1 MYVVVVGFGAA
12 GACAAI
18 EAAESGADVLVID
31 RFTGGGA
38 TAISG
43 GIVYAGGGTRQQ
55 RAAGVT
61 DTPEAMY
68 DYLRHEVRDA
78 VTPATLRRFCDE
90 SAGMLAWLEDHGVP
104 FDARLCPYKTSYPT
118 DRHYLYQSGSEHAH
132 PASAPRGHR
141 THAPGTSG
149 GTLHA
154 RLATAAASRR
164 VRFLPQSRAVTL
176 LLAPASTPHSGTP
189 TAPHPRLATP
199 AAARSQPVSPAA
211 GRSQPASPAVGDP
224 HLAAPAVSSDR
235 FASGWPGSGADS
247 PGERVAGVVCR
258 TLREAPGWA
267 RFAHR
272 RLHRWSVKPGV
283 YVPGV
288 GRALHRVVAWIEN
301 RYGRELRIHADAVV
315 LAAGGFVFDREMMRE
330 HAPGYRGLRL
340 GTPGDDGSGI
350 RLGTA
355 AGAGTRHLD
364 RVTLWRFL
372 TPPSA
377 LLGGLLIDRDGH
389 RVCDESRYGA
399 AIGEAMR
406 TRPGGR
412 AWLLVDAGVLR
423 QAWRQLPAQT
433 LWFQRWQS
441 WWLFTARRTSAP
453 TLAELARRTGINE
466 ATLAATV
473 ATNNAVATEIAAAGE
488 DAAVTGNAVM
498 AGGADAGVDNSGRD
512 VVGKPVEFVRPLV
525 KAPFSLIDVSLRA
538 VPAPMLTLGGLT
550 VDEETGLVLTP
561 GGSPI
566 SGLHA
571 AGRTA
576 VGICSG
582 SYVSGLSL
590 ADCVFSGRRAGRHA
604 ATAPTV
610 PDGPA
615 ATTVPTASTSTAGPT
630 LPASGSAS
638 PAGPASRG
646 SASVAGSVS
655 PASGSAPT
663 ADSVSPTSTSGS
675 VSPASGS
682 VSAAGPASPSTSAA
696 SASSVYFISAPASAP
711 GAADASISTS
721 GGAVSGAS
729 AVSAESGSESGES
742 HDQRD

>member
-1 MYVVVVGFGAA
+1 MQVVVVGFGAA

-18 EAAESGADVLVID
+18 EAAEAGADVLVVD

-61 DTPEAMY
+61 DTPTAMY

-78 VTPATLRRFCDE
+78 VSPATLRRFCDE

-132 PASAPRGHR
+132 PAPAPRGHR
-141 THAPGTSG
+141 THASGTSG
-149 GTLHA
+149 GTFHA
-154 RLATAAASRR
+154 RLTAAAASRR

-176 LLAPASTPHSGTP
+176 LLAPANPRSGTP
-189 TAPHPRLATP
+189 TAPHPRPSATG
-199 AAARSQPVSPAA
+199 AA
-211 GRSQPASPAVGDP
+211 GVDGPD
-224 HLAAPAVSSDR
+224 
-235 FASGWPGSGADS
+235 
-247 PGERVAGVVCR
+247 ERVVGVVCR
-258 TLREAPGWA
+258 TLRDAPGWA

-283 YVPGV
+283 YVPGF
-288 GRALHRVVAWIEN
+288 GRALHRVVARIEE
-301 RYGRELRIHADAVV
+301 RYGREQRIPADAVV

-330 HAPGYRGLRL
+330 HAPGYHGLRL

-377 LLGGLLIDRDGH
+377 LLGGVLVDRGGR

-399 AIGEAMR
+399 AIGEAVR
-406 TRPGGR
+406 ACPDGK
-412 AWLLVDAGVLR
+412 AWLLVDADVLR
-423 QAWRQLPAQT
+423 EAWRQLPSQT

-441 WWLFTARRTSAP
+441 WWLFTARRRSAA
-453 TLAELARRTGINE
+453 TLAELARRAGIDE

-473 ATNNAVATEIAAAGE
+473 ATNNAVAAPGTAAPGTAAPGTAVPGTAPGAAG
-488 DAAVTGNAVM
+488 AADDGSVV
-498 AGGADAGVDNSGRD
+498 ADAGAGGSGRD
-512 VVGKPVEFVRPLV
+512 VVGKPVGFVRPLV
-525 KAPFSLIDVSLRA
+525 RAPFSLIDVSLRS
-538 VPAPMLTLGGLT
+538 VPAPMLTLGGLA
-550 VDEETGLVLTP
+550 VDEETGGVLTP
-561 GGSPI
+561 AGTSI
-566 SGLHA
+566 SGLYA

-576 VGICSG
+576 VGICSA

-604 ATAPTV
+604 ATAPV
-610 PDGPA
+610 FPENPPA
-615 ATTVPTASTSTAGPT
+615 PVSAFDSTSTA
-630 LPASGSAS
+630 ASGS
-638 PAGPASRG
+638 
-646 SASVAGSVS
+646 SA
-655 PASGSAPT
+655 T
-663 ADSVSPTSTSGS
+663 AV
-675 VSPASGS
+675 
-682 VSAAGPASPSTSAA
+682 PSTS
-696 SASSVYFISAPASAP
+696 F
-711 GAADASISTS
+711 
-721 GGAVSGAS
+721 GAVSGANAAS
-729 AVSAESGSESGES
+729 ADSGSESGEK